1 MQSFKVLDHDAD
13 IRLEVY
19 GASMEKLFENAAGAV
34 FSLIIDPA
42 SVIAPSLEKRIT
54 VTGNGELLIN
64 FLNELLFTW
73 DVDRFIPANVSVA
86 FGTENLTATI
96 KGETFNEDRHSIQL
110 QMKAVTYH
118 KFSITE
124 ENGMLK
130 ATIIIDV

>member
-1 MQSFKVLDHDAD
+1 MQPFKVLDHDAD

-42 SVIAPSLEKRIT
+42 SVITPSLEKRII

-73 DVDRFIPANVSVA
+73 DVDRLIPASVSVT
-86 FGTENLTATI
+86 FGTNDLTATI
-96 KGETFNEDRHSIQL
+96 KGETFNEDKHSIQL
-110 QMKAVTYH
+110 EMKAVTYH
-118 KFSITE
+118 KFSIVE